1 MKRRGE
7 FYIVSAYL
15 LWGFLPIYWKVIK
28 SINAPQIICHRIFW
42 SFLLLFSVLFFIK
55 KNRNF
60 RKIFSRKNILIY
72 AAGSLI
78 LASNWTIYVWA
89 VNSNLIV
96 ETSLGYFI
104 NPLLNVLMGVI
115 LLKEKLKSMQ
125 WLAIGL
131 AATGVLYLTFI
142 YGSFPWISLV
152 LAFSFG
158 LYGLIHKLGPLE
170 AIEGLFL
177 ETGLLFVPVTA
188 LLMLFEARG
197 TGAMGHVNFTQT
209 FFLVFTGAATAVP
222 LVLFNAG
229 LRLIPLS
236 VTGILQY
243 IAPSLQFLVGVVIY
257 KEPFTWSR
265 FTGFVFVWTALIIF
279 TTCSIRE
286 YRKSNN
292 HKPPLKK

>member
-89 VNSNLIV
+89 VNSNLI
-96 ETSLGYFI
+96 
-104 NPLLNVLMGVI
+104 
-115 LLKEKLKSMQ
+115 
-125 WLAIGL
+125 AIGL

-197 TGAMGHVNFTQT
+197 TGAIGHVNFTQT
-209 FFLVFTGAATAVP
+209 LFLVFTGAATAVP